1 MIPTLMIASAVSF
14 VPNVKPPT
22 KTFKYYGDIKP
33 LNYFDPLKL
42 LTPTKNNEKIS
53 EDAIKFVREA
63 ELQHGRMAMLA
74 SVAFPIIEKT
84 MDKSIAIDYLA
95 DKDIISQSPF
105 WAAMAVY
112 ESMRMAIGWQ
122 NPFFAKEKSKAFRLK
137 EDYQPGNVFG
147 YDMTNVSDF
156 LLESELSNG
165 RIAMLAVFGVMASEL
180 LTGQQFYNF

>member
-1 MIPTLMIASAVSF
+1 MIPTVMIASMMTF
-14 VPNVKPPT
+14 VPNMKPET

-33 LNYFDPLKL
+33 LNYFDPLNF

-53 EDAIKFVREA
+53 EEAIKFVREA

-84 MDKSIAIDYLA
+84 MDKSVAIDYLA

-105 WAAMAVY
+105 WASMLVF
-112 ESMRMAIGWQ
+112 ETMRMAIGWQ

-165 RIAMLAVFGVMASEL
+165 RIAMLAVLGIMSSEL
-180 LTGQQFYNF
+180 FTGTQFFNF